1 MDNTATDM
9 LEVAVSFPDVEICKK
24 VLSAEPIGV
33 DYFRVQ
39 AGPGTVR
46 RVGAEGGDEG
56 EGLTRLAQLRC
67 QVVET

>member
-33 DYFRVQ
+33 DYFRQVLELCGGQ
-39 AGPGTVR
+39 ER
-46 RVGAEGGDEG
+46 R
-56 EGLTRLAQLRC
+56 
-67 QVVET
+67 